1 MKICDFLS
9 ICSNIDGLT
18 LVIRESDG
26 GAYFE
31 GTYDELDND
40 LLTAQ
45 ADSWEISGESTL
57 TIYLADE

>member
-9 ICSNIDGLT
+9 ICSNIDALT

-26 GAYFE
+26 GTYFE

-45 ADSWEISGESTL
+45 ADNWEISGESTL
-57 TIYLADE
+57 TICLADE